1 MVLELGVI
9 LEREKRRKVV
19 DGFWLLLQ
27 QERRI
32 FSDIP
37 LCELWLTRLAKL

>member
-19 DGFWLLLQ
+19 DGFWLLSQ
-27 QERRI
+27 RRI
-32 FSDIP
+32 LSDIP
-37 LCELWLTRLAKL
+37 LCELRLTRLAKL